1 MLYVENSYVV
11 AENDGDSKF
20 MIQEASR
27 AFPLE
32 KKDMECVKMEKDRIV
47 FVHEGQVFEA
57 HMANENEGDG
67 SIHYI

>member
-1 MLYVENSYVV
+1 
-11 AENDGDSKF
+11 
-20 MIQEASR
+20 
-27 AFPLE
+27 
-32 KKDMECVKMEKDRIV
+32 MECVNMEKDRIV